1 MADLKQ
7 LLKDNGVVG
16 AGGAGFP
23 SYCKLAEGADTLL
36 INAVECE
43 PLLYTSYT
51 LMQERIRDIV
61 VGMRAVMEYG
71 KIARGLLAVK
81 DYRAKKLGYAD
92 GQELAP
98 GVFIKYIPNVYPMGD
113 EINLI
118 YTATGRV
125 VPPGQLPITR
135 GVIVFNT
142 ETIYNIGLVVQFGQ
156 PVTKTYLTIS
166 GDTPKAYCVKVPVG
180 MKIAEVLKV
189 MNVTVPDTHV
199 VIDGGPS
206 MGTIVN
212 LATDVVKKPC
222 SGLLILPK
230 TIPAVANKLR
240 TKEDNFRRAAS
251 VCCQCNRC
259 TDMCPRHLL
268 GYPLEPHKMVRSTLS
283 AAMADPELIK
293 TATMCCGCDICSTLA
308 CCQEISPMQII
319 KEYKGILAKNRMK
332 YVADPNEQFTPS
344 PDREA
349 RMVSAGKWKEMLGVA
364 KYDKFPPIYVEEKL
378 KATEVYVPMS
388 QHIGAPAVPIV
399 AVGDLVEENQMIA
412 KAAEGLSVPHFAP
425 ITGRVTYVDAK
436 TIVIHA

>member
-1 MADLKQ
+1 MELKEIM
-7 LLKDNGVVG
+7 KEAGIVG

-23 SYCKLAEGADTLL
+23 SYAKLADGADTLVV
-36 INAVECE
+36 NGAECE
-43 PLLYTSYT
+43 PLLYTDYVLLQKEMPMVLFGINAVLEYAKIPRALLCIKEHT
-51 LMQERIRDIV
+51 AKRLRLQDGTKLADRIILKTVPD
-61 VGMRAVMEYG
+61 
-71 KIARGLLAVK
+71 
-81 DYRAKKLGYAD
+81 
-92 GQELAP
+92 
-98 GVFIKYIPNVYPMGD
+98 VYPMGD

-166 GDTPKAYCVKVPVG
+166 GDIPKAYCVKVPVG
-180 MKIAEVLKV
+180 MKISEVLSV
-189 MNVTVPDTHV
+189 MGVTVPDTHV

-206 MGTIVN
+206 MGTVVN
-212 LATDVVKKPC
+212 LSTDVVKKPC

-230 TIPAVANKLR
+230 TIPAVRNKLR

-259 TDMCPRHLL
+259 TDLCPRHLL

-332 YVADPNEQFTPS
+332 YVADPSEQFTPS
-344 PDREA
+344 PEREA

-378 KATEVYVPMS
+378 KAKEVFVPMS
-388 QHIGAPAVPIV
+388 QHIGAPAIPVV
-399 AVGDLVEENQMIA
+399 KVGDEVKENQLIA
-412 KAAEGLSVPHFAP
+412 QAAEGLSVPHFAP
-425 ITGRVTYVDAK
+425 ISGKVTYVDAK

>member
-81 DYRAKKLGYAD
+81 DYRAKKLGYSD

-142 ETIYNIGLVVQFGQ
+142 ETIYNIGLVVQFNQ

-180 MKIAEVLKV
+180 MKIAEVLKI
-189 MNVTVPDTHV
+189 MGVTVPDTHV

-206 MGTIVN
+206 MGTVVN
-212 LATDVVKKPC
+212 LSTDVVKKPC

-283 AAMADPELIK
+283 AAQADPELIK
-293 TATMCCGCDICSTLA
+293 SATMCCGCDICSTLA

-344 PDREA
+344 PDREG

-378 KATEVYVPMS
+378 KATEVHVPMS

-399 AVGDLVEENQMIA
+399 KVGDEVVENQMIA
-412 KAAEGLSVPHFAP
+412 QAAEGLSVPHYAP
-425 ITGRVTYVDAK
+425 ITGKVTYVDGK
-436 TIVIHA
+436 TIVIHV

>member
-1 MADLKQ
+1 MTDLKQ

-23 SYCKLAEGADTLL
+23 SYCKLADGADTLL

-51 LMQERIRDIV
+51 LLQERIRDIII
-61 VGMRAVMEYG
+61 GMRAVMEYT
-71 KIARGLLAVK
+71 KIPRGLLAVK
-81 DYRAKKLGYAD
+81 DYRAAKLGYSD

-98 GVFIKYIPNVYPMGD
+98 GVFVKYIPNVYPMGD

-135 GVIVFNT
+135 GVIVYNT

-166 GDTPKAYCVKVPVG
+166 GDIPKAYCVKVPVG
-180 MKIAEVLKV
+180 MKIAEVLKI
-189 MNVTVPDTHV
+189 MNVEVPDTHV

-212 LATDVVKKPC
+212 LSTDVVKKPC

-230 TIPAVANKLR
+230 TIPAVRSKLR

-259 TDMCPRHLL
+259 TDLCPRHLL

-283 AAMADPELIK
+283 AAQADPELIK

-332 YVADPNEQFTPS
+332 YVADPSEHFTPS
-344 PDREA
+344 PERQD

-378 KATEVYVPMS
+378 KATQVEVPMS
-388 QHIGAPAVPIV
+388 QHIGAPAIPIV
-399 AVGDLVEENQMIA
+399 KVGDEVVENQMIA
-412 KAAEGLSVPHFAP
+412 QAAEGLSVPHYAP
-425 ITGRVTYVDAK
+425 ITGKVTYVDGK
-436 TIVIHA
+436 TIVIHV

>member
-1 MADLKQ
+1 MSDLKQ
-7 LLKDNGVVG
+7 LLQNNGVVG

-51 LMQERIRDIV
+51 LLQERIRDIV
-61 VGMRAVMEYG
+61 IGMRAVMEYVH
-71 KIARGLLAVK
+71 IPRGLIAVK
-81 DYRAKKLGYAD
+81 DYRAAKLGYSD

-98 GVFIKYIPNVYPMGD
+98 GVFIKYIPNIYPMGD

-135 GVIVFNT
+135 GVIVYNT

-166 GDTPKAYCVKVPVG
+166 GDIPKAYCVKVPVG
-180 MKIAEVLKV
+180 MRISEVLKI
-189 MNVTVPDTHV
+189 MNVQVPDTHV

-212 LATDVVKKPC
+212 LSTDVVKKPC

-230 TIPAVANKLR
+230 TIPAVRNKLR
-240 TKEDNFRRAAS
+240 TMEENFRRAAS
-251 VCCQCNRC
+251 VCCQCSRC
-259 TDMCPRHLL
+259 TDLCPRHLL

-283 AAMADPELIK
+283 AAQADPELIK
-293 TATMCCGCDICSTLA
+293 SATMCCGCDICSTLA
-308 CCQEISPMQII
+308 CCQEISPMQVI
-319 KEYKGILAKNRMK
+319 KEYKNILAKNRIK
-332 YVADPNEQFTPS
+332 YVANPNEQFTPS
-344 PDREA
+344 PEREA

-364 KYDKFPPIYVEEKL
+364 QYDKFPPIYVEEKL
-378 KATEVYVPMS
+378 KATEVQVPMS
-388 QHIGAPAVPIV
+388 QHIGAPAIPIV
-399 AVGDLVEENQMIA
+399 KVGDEVVENQMIA
-412 KAAEGLSVPHFAP
+412 KAAEGLSVPHYAP
-425 ITGRVTYVDAK
+425 ITGKVTYVDGK
-436 TIVIHA
+436 TIVIHV

>member
-81 DYRAKKLGYAD
+81 DYRAKKLGYSD

-142 ETIYNIGLVVQFGQ
+142 ETIYNIGLVVQFNQ

-180 MKIAEVLKV
+180 MKISEVLKI
-189 MNVTVPDTHV
+189 MGVTVPDTHV

-206 MGTIVN
+206 MGTVVN
-212 LATDVVKKPC
+212 LSTDVVKKPC

-240 TKEDNFRRAAS
+240 TKEDNFRRASS

-332 YVADPNEQFTPS
+332 YMADPSEQFTPS

-349 RMVSAGKWKEMLGVA
+349 RMVSAGKWKEVLGVA

-378 KATEVYVPMS
+378 KATEVFVPMS
-388 QHIGAPAVPIV
+388 QHIGAPAIPIV
-399 AVGDLVEENQMIA
+399 AVGDVVEENQMIA

-425 ITGRVTYVDAK
+425 ISGRVTYVDAK

>member
-51 LMQERIRDIV
+51 LLQERIRDIV
-61 VGMRAVMEYG
+61 IGMRAVMEYA
-71 KIARGLLAVK
+71 KIPRGLLAVK
-81 DYRAKKLGYAD
+81 DYRAAKLGYSD

-135 GVIVFNT
+135 GVIVYNT

-180 MKIAEVLKV
+180 MKISEVLKI
-189 MNVTVPDTHV
+189 MNVQVPDTHV

-212 LATDVVKKPC
+212 LSTDVVKKPC

-230 TIPAVANKLR
+230 TIPAVRNKLR
-240 TKEDNFRRAAS
+240 TKEENFRRAAS

-283 AAMADPELIK
+283 AAQADPELIK
-293 TATMCCGCDICSTLA
+293 SATMCCGCDICSTLA

-344 PDREA
+344 PDREG

-378 KATEVYVPMS
+378 KATEVHVPMS

-399 AVGDLVEENQMIA
+399 KVGDEVVENQMIA
-412 KAAEGLSVPHFAP
+412 QAAEGLSVPHYAP
-425 ITGRVTYVDAK
+425 ITGKITYVDGK

>member
-51 LMQERIRDIV
+51 LLQERIRDIV
-61 VGMRAVMEYG
+61 IGMRAVMEYAH
-71 KIARGLLAVK
+71 IARGLLAVK
-81 DYRAKKLGYAD
+81 DYRAAKLGYSD

-166 GDTPKAYCVKVPVG
+166 GDIPKAYCVKVPVG
-180 MKIAEVLKV
+180 MKISEVLSV
-189 MNVTVPDTHV
+189 MGVNVPDTHV

-206 MGTIVN
+206 MGTVVN
-212 LATDVVKKPC
+212 LSTDVVKKPC

-230 TIPAVANKLR
+230 TIPAVRNKLR

-259 TDMCPRHLL
+259 TDLCPRHLL

-332 YVADPNEQFTPS
+332 YVADPSEQFTPS
-344 PDREA
+344 PEREA

-378 KATEVYVPMS
+378 KAKEVFVPMS
-388 QHIGAPAVPIV
+388 QHIGAPAIPVV
-399 AVGDLVEENQMIA
+399 KVGDEVKENQLIA
-412 KAAEGLSVPHFAP
+412 QAAEGLSVPHFAP
-425 ITGRVTYVDAK
+425 ISGKVTYVDAK

>member
-51 LMQERIRDIV
+51 LMQERIRDIII
-61 VGMRAVMEYG
+61 GMRAVMEYAN
-71 KIARGLLAVK
+71 IPRGLLAVK
-81 DYRAKKLGYAD
+81 DYRAKKLGYSD

-142 ETIYNIGLVVQFGQ
+142 ETIYNIGLVVQFNQ

-166 GDTPKAYCVKVPVG
+166 GDTDKAYCVKVPVG
-180 MKIAEVLKV
+180 MKIAEVLKI
-189 MNVTVPDTHV
+189 MNVKVPDTHV

-206 MGTIVN
+206 MGTVVN

-240 TKEDNFRRAAS
+240 TKEDNFRRASS

-344 PDREA
+344 PDRQA
-349 RMVSAGKWKEMLGVA
+349 RMVSAGKWKEVLGVA

-378 KATEVYVPMS
+378 KATEVFVPMS
-388 QHIGAPAVPIV
+388 QHIGAPAIPIV
-399 AVGDLVEENQMIA
+399 AVGDVVEENQMIA

-425 ITGRVTYVDAK
+425 ISGRVTYVDAK

>member
-51 LMQERIRDIV
+51 LLQERMRDIV
-61 VGMRAVMEYG
+61 IGMRAVMEYAH
-71 KIARGLLAVK
+71 IARGLIGVK
-81 DYRAKKLGYAD
+81 DYRAAKLGYSD

-135 GVIVFNT
+135 GVIVYNT
-142 ETIYNIGLVVQFGQ
+142 ETIYNIGLVVQYGQ

-166 GDTPKAYCVKVPVG
+166 GDIPKAYCVKVPVG
-180 MKIAEVLKV
+180 MKISEVLST
-189 MNVTVPDTHV
+189 MGVTVPDTHV

-206 MGTIVN
+206 MGTVVN

-230 TIPAVANKLR
+230 TIPAVRNKLR
-240 TKEDNFRRAAS
+240 TKEDNFRRASS

-259 TDMCPRHLL
+259 TDLCPRHLL

-332 YVADPNEQFTPS
+332 YMADPNEQFTPS
-344 PDREA
+344 PDRES

-378 KATEVYVPMS
+378 KATQVEVPMS

-399 AVGDLVEENQMIA
+399 KVGDEVKEDQMIA
-412 KAAEGLSVPHFAP
+412 QAADGLSIPHFAP
-425 ITGRVTYVDAK
+425 ISGKVTYVDAK

>member
-51 LMQERIRDIV
+51 LMQERIRDIII
-61 VGMRAVMEYG
+61 GMRAVMEYAN
-71 KIARGLLAVK
+71 IPRGLLAVK
-81 DYRAKKLGYAD
+81 DYRAKKLGYSD

-142 ETIYNIGLVVQFGQ
+142 ETIYNIGLVVQFNQ

-166 GDTPKAYCVKVPVG
+166 GDTDKAYCVKVPVG
-180 MKIAEVLKV
+180 MKIAEVLKI
-189 MNVTVPDTHV
+189 MNVKVPDTHV

-206 MGTIVN
+206 MGTVVN

-240 TKEDNFRRAAS
+240 TKEDNFRRASS

-332 YVADPNEQFTPS
+332 YMADPSEQFTPS

-349 RMVSAGKWKEMLGVA
+349 RMVSAGKWKEVLGVA

-378 KATEVYVPMS
+378 KATEVFVPMS
-388 QHIGAPAVPIV
+388 QHIGAPAIPIV
-399 AVGDLVEENQMIA
+399 AVGDVVEENQMIA

-425 ITGRVTYVDAK
+425 ISGRVTYVDAK

>member
-51 LMQERIRDIV
+51 LMQERIRDIII
-61 VGMRAVMEYG
+61 GMRAVMEYAN
-71 KIARGLLAVK
+71 IPRGLLAVK
-81 DYRAKKLGYAD
+81 DYRAKKLGYSD

-142 ETIYNIGLVVQFGQ
+142 ETIYNIGLVVQFNQ

-166 GDTPKAYCVKVPVG
+166 GDTDKAYCVKVPVG
-180 MKIAEVLKV
+180 MKIAEVLKI
-189 MNVTVPDTHV
+189 MNVKVPDTHV

-206 MGTIVN
+206 MGTVVN

-240 TKEDNFRRAAS
+240 TKEDNFRRASS

-344 PDREA
+344 PDRQA
-349 RMVSAGKWKEMLGVA
+349 RMVSAGKWKEVLGVA

-378 KATEVYVPMS
+378 KATEVFVPMS
-388 QHIGAPAVPIV
+388 QHIGAPAIPVV
-399 AVGDLVEENQMIA
+399 AVGDVVEENQMIA

-425 ITGRVTYVDAK
+425 ISGRVTYVDAK

>member
-61 VGMRAVMEYG
+61 IGMRAVMEYG

-142 ETIYNIGLVVQFGQ
+142 ETIYNIGLVVQFNQ

-180 MKIAEVLKV
+180 MKISEVLKI

-206 MGTIVN
+206 MGTVVN

-240 TKEDNFRRAAS
+240 TKEDNFRRASS

-259 TDMCPRHLL
+259 TDLCPRHLL

-349 RMVSAGKWKEMLGVA
+349 RMVSAGKWKEVLGVA

-378 KATEVYVPMS
+378 KATEVFVPMS
-388 QHIGAPAVPIV
+388 QHIGAPAIPIV
-399 AVGDLVEENQMIA
+399 AVGDVVEENQMIA

-425 ITGRVTYVDAK
+425 ISGRVTYVDAK

>member
-51 LMQERIRDIV
+51 LMQERIRDIII
-61 VGMRAVMEYG
+61 GMRAVMEYAN
-71 KIARGLLAVK
+71 IPRGLLAVK
-81 DYRAKKLGYAD
+81 DYRAKKLGYSD

-142 ETIYNIGLVVQFGQ
+142 ETIYNSGRVVQFNQ

-166 GDTPKAYCVKVPVG
+166 GDTDKAYCVKVPVG
-180 MKIAEVLKV
+180 MKISEVLKI
-189 MNVTVPDTHV
+189 MNVQVPDTHV

-206 MGTIVN
+206 MGTVVN

-240 TKEDNFRRAAS
+240 TKEDNFRRASS

-332 YVADPNEQFTPS
+332 YMADPSEQFTPS

-349 RMVSAGKWKEMLGVA
+349 RMVSAGKWKEVLGVA

-378 KATEVYVPMS
+378 KATEVFVPMS
-388 QHIGAPAVPIV
+388 QHIGAPAIPIV
-399 AVGDLVEENQMIA
+399 AVGDVVEENQMIA

-425 ITGRVTYVDAK
+425 ISGRVTYVDAK

>member
-51 LMQERIRDIV
+51 LLQERMRDIV
-61 VGMRAVMEYG
+61 IGMRAVMEYAH
-71 KIARGLLAVK
+71 IARGLIGVK
-81 DYRAKKLGYAD
+81 DYRAAKLGYSD

-135 GVIVFNT
+135 GVIVYNT
-142 ETIYNIGLVVQFGQ
+142 ETIYNIGLVVQYGQ

-166 GDTPKAYCVKVPVG
+166 GDIPKAYCVKVPVG
-180 MKIAEVLKV
+180 MKISEVLST
-189 MNVTVPDTHV
+189 MGVTVPDTHV

-206 MGTIVN
+206 MGTVVN

-230 TIPAVANKLR
+230 TIPAVRNKLR
-240 TKEDNFRRAAS
+240 TKEDNFRRASS

-332 YVADPNEQFTPS
+332 YMADPNEQFTPS
-344 PDREA
+344 PDRES

-378 KATEVYVPMS
+378 KATQVEVPMS

-399 AVGDLVEENQMIA
+399 KVGDEVKEDQMIA
-412 KAAEGLSVPHFAP
+412 QAADGLSIPHFAP
-425 ITGRVTYVDAK
+425 ISGKVTYVDAK

>member
-1 MADLKQ
+1 MTDLKQ
-7 LLKDNGVVG
+7 ILKDNGVVG

-23 SYCKLAEGADTLL
+23 SYCKLADGADTLL

-51 LMQERIRDIV
+51 LLQERIRDIII
-61 VGMRAVMEYG
+61 GMRAVMEYT
-71 KIARGLLAVK
+71 KIPRGLLAVK
-81 DYRAKKLGYAD
+81 DYRAAKLGYSD

-98 GVFIKYIPNVYPMGD
+98 GVFVKYIPNVYPMGD

-135 GVIVFNT
+135 GVIVYNT

-166 GDTPKAYCVKVPVG
+166 GDIPKAYCVKVPVG
-180 MKIAEVLKV
+180 MKIAEVLKI
-189 MNVTVPDTHV
+189 MNVEVPDTHV

-212 LATDVVKKPC
+212 LSTDVVKKPC

-230 TIPAVANKLR
+230 TIPAVRSKLR

-259 TDMCPRHLL
+259 TDLCPRHLL

-283 AAMADPELIK
+283 AAQADPELIK

-332 YVADPNEQFTPS
+332 YVADPSEQFTPS
-344 PDREA
+344 PERQD

-378 KATEVYVPMS
+378 KATQVEVPMS
-388 QHIGAPAVPIV
+388 QHIGAPAIPIV
-399 AVGDLVEENQMIA
+399 KVGDEVVENQMIA
-412 KAAEGLSVPHFAP
+412 QAAEGLSVPHYAP
-425 ITGRVTYVDAK
+425 ITGKVTYVDGK
-436 TIVIHA
+436 TIVIHV

>member
-51 LMQERIRDIV
+51 LLQERIRDIV
-61 VGMRAVMEYG
+61 IGMRAVMEYAH
-71 KIARGLLAVK
+71 IARGLLAVK
-81 DYRAKKLGYAD
+81 DYRAAKLGYSD

-166 GDTPKAYCVKVPVG
+166 GDIPKAYCVKVPVG
-180 MKIAEVLKV
+180 MKISEVLSV
-189 MNVTVPDTHV
+189 MGVTVPDTHV

-206 MGTIVN
+206 MGTVVN
-212 LATDVVKKPC
+212 LSTDVVKKPC

-230 TIPAVANKLR
+230 TIPAVRNKLR

-259 TDMCPRHLL
+259 TDLCPRHLL

-332 YVADPNEQFTPS
+332 YVADPSEQFTPS
-344 PDREA
+344 PEREA

-378 KATEVYVPMS
+378 KAKEVFVPMS
-388 QHIGAPAVPIV
+388 QHIGAPAIPVV
-399 AVGDLVEENQMIA
+399 KVGDEVKENQLIA
-412 KAAEGLSVPHFAP
+412 QAAEGLSVPHFAP
-425 ITGRVTYVDAK
+425 ISGKVTYVDAK

>member
-51 LMQERIRDIV
+51 LLQERIRDIV
-61 VGMRAVMEYG
+61 IGMRAVMEYAH
-71 KIARGLLAVK
+71 IARGLLAVK
-81 DYRAKKLGYAD
+81 DYRAAKLGYSD

-166 GDTPKAYCVKVPVG
+166 GDIPKAYCIKVPVG
-180 MKIAEVLKV
+180 MKISEVLSV
-189 MNVTVPDTHV
+189 MGVTVPDTHV

-206 MGTIVN
+206 MGTVVN
-212 LATDVVKKPC
+212 LSTDVVKKPC

-230 TIPAVANKLR
+230 TIPAVRNKLR

-259 TDMCPRHLL
+259 TDLCPRHLL

-332 YVADPNEQFTPS
+332 YVADPSEQFTPS
-344 PDREA
+344 PEREA

-378 KATEVYVPMS
+378 KAKEVFVPMS
-388 QHIGAPAVPIV
+388 QHIGAPAIPVV
-399 AVGDLVEENQMIA
+399 KVGDEVKENQLIA
-412 KAAEGLSVPHFAP
+412 QAAEGLSVPHFAP
-425 ITGRVTYVDAK
+425 ISGKVTYVDAK

>member
-61 VGMRAVMEYG
+61 IGMRAVMEYG

-142 ETIYNIGLVVQFGQ
+142 ETIYNIGLVVQFNQ

-166 GDTPKAYCVKVPVG
+166 GDTDKAYCVKVPVG
-180 MKIAEVLKV
+180 MKISEVLKI
-189 MNVTVPDTHV
+189 MNVNVPDTHV

-206 MGTIVN
+206 MGTVVN

-240 TKEDNFRRAAS
+240 TKEDNFRRASS

-332 YVADPNEQFTPS
+332 YMADPNEQFTPS

>member
-51 LMQERIRDIV
+51 LLQERMRDIV
-61 VGMRAVMEYG
+61 IGMRAVMEYA
-71 KIARGLLAVK
+71 KIPRGLIGVK
-81 DYRAKKLGYAD
+81 DYRAAKLGYSD

-240 TKEDNFRRAAS
+240 TKEDNFRRASS

-259 TDMCPRHLL
+259 TDLCPRHLL

-344 PDREA
+344 PDRQA
-349 RMVSAGKWKEMLGVA
+349 RMVSAGKWKEVLGVA
-364 KYDKFPPIYVEEKL
+364 QYDKFPPIYVEEKL
-378 KATEVYVPMS
+378 KATEVFVPMS
-388 QHIGAPAVPIV
+388 QHIGAPAIPVV
-399 AVGDLVEENQMIA
+399 AVGDIVEENQMIA

-425 ITGRVTYVDAK
+425 ISGRVTYVDAK

>member
-7 LLKDNGVVG
+7 LLKDNGVV
-16 AGGAGFP
+16 GAGFP

-142 ETIYNIGLVVQFGQ
+142 ETIYNIGLVVQFNQ

-180 MKIAEVLKV
+180 MKISEVLKI

-206 MGTIVN
+206 MGTVVN

-240 TKEDNFRRAAS
+240 TKEDNFRRASS

-293 TATMCCGCDICSTLA
+293 AATMCCGCDICSTLA

-332 YVADPNEQFTPS
+332 YMADPNEQFTPS

-388 QHIGAPAVPIV
+388 QHIGAPAVPVV

>member
-51 LMQERIRDIV
+51 LMQERIRDIII
-61 VGMRAVMEYG
+61 GMRSVMEYAN
-71 KIARGLLAVK
+71 IPRGLLAVK
-81 DYRAKKLGYAD
+81 DYRAKKLGYSD

-142 ETIYNIGLVVQFGQ
+142 ETIYNIGLVVQFNQ

-166 GDTPKAYCVKVPVG
+166 GDTDKAYCVKVPVG
-180 MKIAEVLKV
+180 MKISEVLKI
-189 MNVTVPDTHV
+189 MNVQVPDTHV

-206 MGTIVN
+206 MGTVVN

-240 TKEDNFRRAAS
+240 TKEDNFRRASS

-259 TDMCPRHLL
+259 TDLCPRHLL

-349 RMVSAGKWKEMLGVA
+349 RMVSAGKWKEVLGVA

-378 KATEVYVPMS
+378 KATEVFVPMS
-388 QHIGAPAVPIV
+388 QHIGAPAIPIV
-399 AVGDLVEENQMIA
+399 AVGDVVEENQMIA

-425 ITGRVTYVDAK
+425 ISGRVTYVDAK

>member
-1 MADLKQ
+1 MSDLKK

-23 SYCKLAEGADTLL
+23 SYSKLAEGADTLL

-51 LMQERIRDIV
+51 LLQERIRDIV
-61 VGMRAVMEYG
+61 VGVRAVMEYAH
-71 KIARGLLAVK
+71 IPRGLIAVK
-81 DYRAKKLGYAD
+81 DYRAAKLGYSD

-135 GVIVFNT
+135 GVIVYNT

-166 GDTPKAYCVKVPVG
+166 GDIPTAYCVKVPVG
-180 MKIAEVLKV
+180 MRIAEVLKI
-189 MNVTVPDTHV
+189 MNVQVPDTHV

-212 LATDVVKKPC
+212 LSTDVVKKPC

-230 TIPAVANKLR
+230 TIPAVQNKLR
-240 TKEDNFRRAAS
+240 TLEENFRRAAS
-251 VCCQCNRC
+251 VCCQCSRC
-259 TDMCPRHLL
+259 TDLCPRHLL

-283 AAMADPELIK
+283 AAQADPELIK
-293 TATMCCGCDICSTLA
+293 SATMCCGCDICSTLA
-308 CCQEISPMQII
+308 CCQDISPMQII
-319 KEYKGILAKNRMK
+319 KEYKGILAKNRVK
-332 YVADPNEQFTPS
+332 YVASPNEQFTPS
-344 PDREA
+344 PERQA

-364 KYDKFPPIYVEEKL
+364 KYDKFPPVYVEEKL
-378 KATEVYVPMS
+378 KATEVQVPMS
-388 QHIGAPAVPIV
+388 QHIGAPAIPIV
-399 AVGDLVEENQMIA
+399 QVGDQVVENQMIA
-412 KAAEGLSVPHFAP
+412 KAAEGLSIPHFAP
-425 ITGRVTYVDAK
+425 ITGRVTYVDGK
-436 TIVIHA
+436 TIVIHV

>member
-1 MADLKQ
+1 LKQ

-51 LMQERIRDIV
+51 LLQERIRDIV
-61 VGMRAVMEYG
+61 IGMRAVMEYAH
-71 KIARGLLAVK
+71 IARGLLAVK
-81 DYRAKKLGYAD
+81 DYRAAKLGYSD

-166 GDTPKAYCVKVPVG
+166 GDIPKAYCVKVPVG
-180 MKIAEVLKV
+180 MKISEVLSV
-189 MNVTVPDTHV
+189 MGVTVPDTHV

-206 MGTIVN
+206 MGTVVN
-212 LATDVVKKPC
+212 LSTDVVKKPC

-230 TIPAVANKLR
+230 TIPAVRNKLR

-259 TDMCPRHLL
+259 TDLCPRHLL

-332 YVADPNEQFTPS
+332 YVADPSEQFTPS
-344 PDREA
+344 PEREA

-378 KATEVYVPMS
+378 KAKEVFVPMS
-388 QHIGAPAVPIV
+388 QHIGAPAIPVV
-399 AVGDLVEENQMIA
+399 KVGDEVKENQLIA
-412 KAAEGLSVPHFAP
+412 QAAEGLSVPHFAP
-425 ITGRVTYVDAK
+425 ISGKVTYVDAK

>member
-142 ETIYNIGLVVQFGQ
+142 ETIYNIGLVVQFNQ

-180 MKIAEVLKV
+180 MKIAEVLKI
-189 MNVTVPDTHV
+189 MGVTVPDTHV

-206 MGTIVN
+206 MGTVVN

-240 TKEDNFRRAAS
+240 TKEDNFRRASS

-332 YVADPNEQFTPS
+332 YMADPNEQFTPS

-412 KAAEGLSVPHFAP
+412 NAAEGLSVPHFAP

>member
-51 LMQERIRDIV
+51 LLQERIRDIII
-61 VGMRAVMEYG
+61 GMRAVMEYAH
-71 KIARGLLAVK
+71 IARGLLAVK
-81 DYRAKKLGYAD
+81 DYRAAKLGYSD

-166 GDTPKAYCVKVPVG
+166 GDIPKAYCVKVPVG
-180 MKIAEVLKV
+180 MKISEVLSV
-189 MNVTVPDTHV
+189 MGVTVPDTHM

-206 MGTIVN
+206 MGTVVN
-212 LATDVVKKPC
+212 LSTDVVKKPC

-230 TIPAVANKLR
+230 TIPAVRNKLR

-259 TDMCPRHLL
+259 TDLCPRHLL

-332 YVADPNEQFTPS
+332 YVADPSEQFTPS
-344 PDREA
+344 PEREA

-378 KATEVYVPMS
+378 KAKEVFVPMS
-388 QHIGAPAVPIV
+388 QHIGAPAIPVV
-399 AVGDLVEENQMIA
+399 KVGDEVKENQLIA
-412 KAAEGLSVPHFAP
+412 QAAEGLSIPHFAP
-425 ITGRVTYVDAK
+425 ISGKVTYVDAK